1 MRKTEDSISLGLFMR
16 INIKCNNSRGPL
28 HRLKM
33 VDLPY
38 SKTCLKR
45 PLKNKDKSWFSD
57 QLSLYAGQKC
67 CRMLPQS
74 AVLSTF
80 TKLPFVNKIFVL
92 SFLSGRSRQVLLY
105 LSMLW
110 LSVIVAFPC
119 FTHLLPL
126 RTRYS

>member
-33 VDLPY
+33 VALPY

-57 QLSLYAGQKC
+57 RLSLNACQKC

-74 AVLSTF
+74 AVLSTC

-92 SFLSGRSRQVLLY
+92 SFLSGRLRQVLLY
-105 LSMLW
+105 LCCGC
-110 LSVIVAFPC
+110 LSSVS
-119 FTHLLPL
+119 LPHGAL
-126 RTRYS
+126 VSL